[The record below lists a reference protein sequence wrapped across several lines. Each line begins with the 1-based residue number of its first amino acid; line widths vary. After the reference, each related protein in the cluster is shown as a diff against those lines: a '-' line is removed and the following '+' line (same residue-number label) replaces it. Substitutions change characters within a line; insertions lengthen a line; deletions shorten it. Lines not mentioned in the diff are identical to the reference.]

1 MKKLINIASVIVFSS
16 VCFTSCLKSDGDID
30 TEKPVIKL
38 NAPTNEEA
46 IEVGSSIHFDMDVSD
61 NIALGSYDIDIH
73 SAAGHSHAHS
83 VSMLA
88 DDHDHDHDH
97 DHDPENE
104 ARTAF
109 KYKNSWDD
117 IRGQRNAHIH
127 HHEIVIP
134 EDAKRGEYHFVVK
147 VLDAAGN
154 QAMEYRTIDIVDKGK
169 GDGDHGHTH

>member
-1 MKKLINIASVIVFSS
+1 MKKFLSISSVIVLSS
-16 VCFTSCLKSDGDID
+16 IFFTSCLKSDGDID

-38 NAPTNEEA
+38 NAPVNEEA
-46 IEVGSSIHFDMDVSD
+46 IEVGSTIHFDMDVSD

-73 SAAGHSHAHS
+73 SADGHTHTHGVVLSGE
-83 VSMLA
+83 
-88 DDHDHDHDH
+88 DHDHDH

-104 ARTAF
+104 ARKTF

-117 IRGQRNAHIH
+117 IRGLRNAHIH
-127 HHEIVIP
+127 HHEIAIP

>member
-1 MKKLINIASVIVFSS
+1 MKKFLNIVSVVVLSS
-16 VCFTSCLKSDGDID
+16 VCFTSCLKNDSDID

-38 NAPTNEEA
+38 NAPENEEA

-73 SAAGHSHAHS
+73 SADGHTHTHS
-83 VSMLA
+83 VVLA
-88 DDHDHDHDH
+88 EGDHDHE
-97 DHDPENE
+97 HDPEND
-104 ARTAF
+104 ARKAF

-117 IRGQRNAHIH
+117 IRGLKNAHIH
-127 HHEIVIP
+127 HHEIEIP

-154 QAMEYRTIDIVDKGK
+154 QAMEYRTIDIVDKGQ
-169 GDGDHGHTH
+169 GGGDHGHTH